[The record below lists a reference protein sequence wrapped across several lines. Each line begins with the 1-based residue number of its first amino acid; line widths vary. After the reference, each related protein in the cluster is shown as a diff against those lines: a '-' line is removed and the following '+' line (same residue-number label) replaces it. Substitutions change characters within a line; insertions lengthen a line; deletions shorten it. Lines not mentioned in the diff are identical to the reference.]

1 MKREGMQT
9 QIAETREKEKEG
21 NKRRTKGDHS
31 EIPQTKQKIIRQLI
45 MWGPTETK
53 PFFFSP
59 HPPLKFVM

>member
-45 MWGPTETK
+45 M
-53 PFFFSP
+53 
-59 HPPLKFVM
+59 